1 METLPATRLAELS
14 ASIPVGRFGTGEE
27 VAALVAHLCSDRA
40 AFITGTTVDI
50 NGGLHMR

>member
-1 METLPATRLAELS
+1 MDTLSAARLAEL
-14 ASIPVGRFGTGEE
+14 AGAIPVGRFGTGEE
-27 VAALVAHLCSDRA
+27 VAALVAYLCSDRA